1 MVVAVVGAGIVTVG
15 GVGGA
20 VVVVRCG
27 VDVVV
32 DGAPVRSAGWA
43 LPQAARTPTAAQVA
57 TKR

>member
-1 MVVAVVGAGIVTVG
+1 MVGAGIVTVG

-27 VDVVV
+27 VDVVL